1 MSADSYDDFEYRP
14 ASEYTSEERRRHC
27 WAVAIGLQDV
37 DGLKVSDYLRD
48 QAHAYIRGEKGLDEV
63 GELVR
68 ERYAGADAN
77 GESKEADLVSQRI
90 AELLTRGAFFL
101 SPDMLT
107 TIHAY
112 LFQDLDPRY
121 TTPASSKASA

>member
-1 MSADSYDDFEYRP
+1 MSADSYDDFGYQP
-14 ASEYTSEERRRHC
+14 ACEHISEERRRHC

-68 ERYAGADAN
+68 ERYARADAN

-101 SPDMLT
+101 SPGMLT
-107 TIHAY
+107 TIHA
-112 LFQDLDPRY
+112 
-121 TTPASSKASA
+121 